1 LPKIA
6 LAQIEPDRWTEKM
19 VALSSGVDRPASPG
33 RDIMSAEES
42 LEERNR
48 EPTFSAFAHIFA
60 RLRSALRHS

>member
-1 LPKIA
+1 
-6 LAQIEPDRWTEKM
+6 M